1 MKVPYQLIQK
11 QTDHKKLS
19 EMVAEL
25 KCLADKKGSVA
36 GRGYGSAEVSSF
48 QSVVHL
54 QALRVPALTY

>member
-1 MKVPYQLIQK
+1 MPTYPKE
-11 QTDHKKLS
+11 TDHQKLS

-36 GRGYGSAEVSSF
+36 GRGYGCGEVSSF

-54 QALRVPALTY
+54 QSIACAPYCLLLTY